1 MATQDGTDDGA
12 GGAAV
17 GGGRGKIPQT
27 SAQRP
32 DGVQRPR
39 RRAHGTH
46 SFTSSSSSLS
56 VACRR
61 ELESGLVHSRVGL
74 GHCILRLEWV
84 FGSSGRVGL
93 FHSILRLEWVG
104 LCRVGLFHSIL
115 RLEWVG
121 LCQVGLF
128 HSILRIEWV
137 RSGCFTVFS
146 VLSGSGCVGSGRV
159 VLQHSL
165 S

>member
-104 LCRVGLFHSIL
+104 LCRVG
-115 RLEWVG
+115 
-121 LCQVGLF
+121 
-128 HSILRIEWV
+128 
-137 RSGCFTVFS
+137 SGCFTAFS
-146 VLSGSGCVGSGRV
+146 VLSESGCDRSGWVTLFSVLGGSGWIGSR
-159 VLQHSL
+159 LKNI
-165 S
+165 